1 MTMFKKLLLEQIISF
16 ENSFNGFLYYLRQLP
31 FFEKRIPYGVFQH
44 NRFKHVLSII
54 TFIFGILMKF
64 AGRMVYAAAFLMI
77 PYIILRQFVMGNT
90 FQYEETVINVFFMMN
105 CVCGSLVN
113 TVILSSSDE
122 DYMMLNVLR
131 INPKEHYVGELL
143 FKLITDFGLFF
154 AVLWIFDI
162 GALNSLVLVT
172 LMTAFRCIGE
182 AASLLIYSRIPYL
195 YERITKLDVI
205 IILVCVYFAYVNPY
219 MRGKMVSVDAF
230 VFNPVLLAVICS
242 IGLICFIILCTYR
255 QYPRLARKRVRHMD
269 VEYEEEVQARTR
281 IREVEAKQNVTGAAA
296 LMTNRHEKKKGFS
309 YLNSIFFD
317 RNRKLLMK
325 SPNKRM
331 VWVVLISLSAILYTM
346 SSDEEVHEEV
356 WHIITGMD
364 TIWCFIMYFFSC
376 SKQMCR
382 VMFYNCDKDMMH
394 YSYYTKKNALT
405 ANFVARLRHFIFIDL
420 RVAGIIS
427 LCLCILAAVTGHA
440 GDIAKLLPVILN
452 IILFSVLFS
461 IYHVG
466 MYHIMQ
472 PYDELMKV
480 KTPMFTVTNLL
491 VWVFCIIFWR
501 LPMSAVG
508 VVVVQV
514 IGIGAL
520 FAFYFVLVKEF
531 GPENFHIK

>member
-1 MTMFKKLLLEQIISF
+1 MFKKLLLEQIISF
-16 ENSFNGFLYYLRQLP
+16 ENSFNGFIYYLRQLP
-31 FFEKRIPYGVFQH
+31 FFEKRISYGVFQH
-44 NRFKHVLSII
+44 NKFKHVLSIV

-64 AGRMVYAAAFLMI
+64 AGRLVYAAAFLMI

-154 AVLWIFDI
+154 VVLWIFDI
-162 GALNSLVLVT
+162 GAFNSLLLVT

-182 AASLLIYSRIPYL
+182 ASSLLIYSRIPFL
-195 YERITKLDVI
+195 YKRITRLDVI

-219 MRGKMVSVDAF
+219 MRGRMVSVDSF
-230 VFNPVLLAVICS
+230 VFSPLLLGVICS

-255 QYPRLARKRVRHMD
+255 YYPRLARKRVRHMD
-269 VEYEEEVQARTR
+269 VEYEEEIQARTR

-309 YLNSIFFD
+309 YLNHIFFD
-317 RNRKLLMK
+317 RNKKLLLK

-331 VWVVLISLSAILYTM
+331 VWILLISFAVILYTL
-346 SSDEEVHEEV
+346 SAGEEIHEKV
-356 WHIITGMD
+356 WKIMTGMD
-364 TIWCFIMYFFSC
+364 TVWCLVMYLCSC

-382 VMFYNCDKDMMH
+382 VMFYNCDKDMMN
-394 YSYYTKKNALT
+394 YSYYTKKRALIS
-405 ANFVARLRHFIFIDL
+405 NFVVRMRHFILIDL

-427 LCLCILAAVTGHA
+427 FSMCILAVVTGHSGEITA
-440 GDIAKLLPVILN
+440 VLPVILN
-452 IILFSVLFS
+452 AVLFSVLFS

-480 KTPMFTVTNLL
+480 KIPLFNVTNILVGVLGVIFWQLPMNAIGVLVVQIMGIAALL
-491 VWVFCIIFWR
+491 VFC
-501 LPMSAVG
+501 
-508 VVVVQV
+508 
-514 IGIGAL
+514 
-520 FAFYFVLVKEF
+520 FVLVKEF
-531 GPENFHIK
+531 GPDNFHIK

>member
-1 MTMFKKLLLEQIISF
+1 MFKKLLLEQIISF
-16 ENSFNGFLYYLRQLP
+16 ENSFNGFIYYLRQLP
-31 FFEKRIPYGVFQH
+31 FFEKRISYDVFQH
-44 NRFKHVLSII
+44 NKFKHVLSII

-64 AGRMVYAAAFLMI
+64 AGRLVYAAVFLMI
-77 PYIILRQFVMGNT
+77 PYIILRQFVIGNT

-154 AVLWIFDI
+154 VVLWIFDI
-162 GALNSLVLVT
+162 GAVNSLVLVA

-182 AASLLIYSRIPYL
+182 AASLLIYSRIPYV
-195 YERITKLDVI
+195 YKKITKLDVI
-205 IILVCVYFAYVNPY
+205 VILVCVYFAYVNPY

-242 IGLICFIILCTYR
+242 VGLVCFIILCTYR
-255 QYPRLARKRVRHMD
+255 HYPRLARKRVSHMD
-269 VEYEEEVQARTR
+269 VDYEEEIQARTR
-281 IREVEAKQNVTGAAA
+281 IREVEAKQMVTGAAA

-309 YLNSIFFD
+309 YLNNIFFD
-317 RNRKLLMK
+317 RNKRLLLK
-325 SPNKRM
+325 SPNKR
-331 VWVVLISLSAILYTM
+331 VIWIALISFAVILYTM
-346 SSDEEVHEEV
+346 SADEEIREKV
-356 WHIITGMD
+356 WKIMIGMD
-364 TIWCFIMYFFSC
+364 TIWCLIMYFFSC

-382 VMFYNCDKDMMH
+382 VMFYNCDKDMMN
-394 YSYYTKKNALT
+394 YSYYTKKRALT
-405 ANFVARLRHFIFIDL
+405 ANFVTRLRHFIMIDL

-427 LCLCILAAVTGHA
+427 LSICILAAVTGHV
-440 GDIAKLLPVILN
+440 GDIAAVFPVILN
-452 IILFSVLFS
+452 AVLFSVLFS
-461 IYHVG
+461 VYHVG

-480 KTPMFTVTNLL
+480 KTPMFTVTNIL
-491 VWVFCIIFWR
+491 VGVFGVIFWR
-501 LPMSAVG
+501 LPMNAIG
-508 VVVVQV
+508 VLVVQI
-514 IGIGAL
+514 IGIAAL
-520 FAFYFVLVKEF
+520 LVFCLILIKEF